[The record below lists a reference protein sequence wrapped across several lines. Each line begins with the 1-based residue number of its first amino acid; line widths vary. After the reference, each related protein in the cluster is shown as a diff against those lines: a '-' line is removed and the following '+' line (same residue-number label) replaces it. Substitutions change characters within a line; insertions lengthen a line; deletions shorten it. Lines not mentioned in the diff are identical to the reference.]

1 MQTAILKSVRFYNW
15 RRSQVIFKRLNERN
29 KLKNLTCL
37 KGFVETIILILIV
50 ITYLRVPRVLH
61 CIQFERLIL
70 VCSQFMLTGS
80 AELFVLYNMI
90 IYLSTSKIINLGN
103 AIRQLQHTMNSRLP
117 NDSYRK
123 TLKNE

>member
-90 IYLSTSKIINLGN
+90 IYLSTSKIINLE
-103 AIRQLQHTMNSRLP
+103 TPFVSYSTTNSRLP

>member
-15 RRSQVIFKRLNERN
+15 RRSQVTFKRLNERN
-29 KLKNLTCL
+29 KLKNLTRL

-103 AIRQLQHTMNSRLP
+103 AIRQLQHDEQSSSKRFIP
-117 NDSYRK
+117 KDIEK
-123 TLKNE
+123 

>member
-80 AELFVLYNMI
+80 AELFVLYNI

-103 AIRQLQHTMNSRLP
+103 AIRQLQHDEQSKRFIP
-117 NDSYRK
+117 KDIEK
-123 TLKNE
+123 

>member
-15 RRSQVIFKRLNERN
+15 RRSQVTFKRLNERN
-29 KLKNLTCL
+29 KLKNLTRL

-50 ITYLRVPRVLH
+50 ITYLRVLQVLH

-80 AELFVLYNMI
+80 AELFVL
-90 IYLSTSKIINLGN
+90 
-103 AIRQLQHTMNSRLP
+103 
-117 NDSYRK
+117 
-123 TLKNE
+123 

>member
-15 RRSQVIFKRLNERN
+15 RRSQVTFKRLNERN

-37 KGFVETIILILIV
+37 KGFVETIILILII